1 MAYEQAMVESQPTD
15 ANLVAVRDS
24 MLDGLGQLA
33 EYFGFSKVMGQLYAA
48 LLMSPR
54 PLCLDDMMELLAIS
68 KASVSMNMRTLEH
81 LGMVRQAWVRGRGDR
96 RKFYEAETDFWEII
110 ANILSGREMRDVERA
125 LSVMNEDVQ
134 RLRAAMDS
142 VSDND
147 KELAVLY
154 LERIQQMQ
162 VLFKFAQTI
171 MSTILLKVAEMDFD
185 DIPGLE
191 IHVDSEPTPDGP

>member
-1 MAYEQAMVESQPTD
+1 MASDQAKVENQPVD
-15 ANLVAVRDS
+15 ANLVVVRDS

-54 PLCLDDMMELLAIS
+54 PLSLDDMMELLAIS

-125 LSVMNEDVQ
+125 LSIMNEDVH
-134 RLRAAMDS
+134 RLRAAMDN
-142 VSDND
+142 VSETD
-147 KELAVLY
+147 KELARFY

-162 VLFKFAQTI
+162 VLFRFAQTI

-185 DIPGLE
+185 DIPGIE
-191 IHVDSEPTPDGP
+191 IHVDSEPEPGGP